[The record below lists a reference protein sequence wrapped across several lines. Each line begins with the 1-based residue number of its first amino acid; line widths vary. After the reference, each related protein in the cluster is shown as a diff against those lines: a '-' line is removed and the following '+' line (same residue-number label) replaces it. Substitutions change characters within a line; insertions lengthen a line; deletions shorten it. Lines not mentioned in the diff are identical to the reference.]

1 MKKVIITSLTDD
13 RPGVVAAISSSLF
26 KSGCNIL
33 RVRQTALGNEF
44 AGIFIAEV
52 PDGLSEN
59 QLRENLETH
68 LAGQG
73 IALQVKPL
81 SPDSEKNEKEPFDP
95 FVVTT
100 FGPDSKGLVAAVTG
114 VIARHHA
121 NVTNLRAL
129 FRGGDNPKD
138 NLMVYEID
146 IPASTNLQLLSDDLH
161 DIAGEFS
168 LDINIQHQD
177 IFNKLTKI

>member
-1 MKKVIITSLTDD
+1 MKKVIITSLTND
-13 RPGVVAAISSSLF
+13 RPGIVAAISSSLF
-26 KSGCNIL
+26 KSDCNIL
-33 RVRQTALGNEF
+33 QVRQAALGNEF

-52 PDGLSEN
+52 PDALSED
-59 QLRENLETH
+59 QLLENLETH
-68 LAGQG
+68 LAGQD
-73 IALQVKPL
+73 ISLQVKPL
-81 SPDSEKNEKEPFDP
+81 SQQSEPVEKESVDP

-100 FGPDSKGLVAAVTG
+100 FGPDSKGIVAGVTE
-114 VIARHHA
+114 VIARHNA

-129 FRGGDNPKD
+129 FRGGDNPED

-146 IPASTNLQLLSDDLH
+146 IPESANLQALSADLH
-161 DIAGEFS
+161 KLGKQFS